1 MIHSVIKAGKL
12 FVTLN
17 VTDTAGLEN
26 KDKAIREAIEN
37 PIGLDKDILEI
48 FNPGETAGIVM
59 TDSFRTT
66 LI

>member
-1 MIHSVIKAGKL
+1 MIHSVIKVGKL

-17 VTDTAGLEN
+17 VTDTAGLKN

-37 PIGLDKDILEI
+37 PISLDKKILEI
-48 FNPGETAGIVM
+48 VNPGETSDIVM